1 MNDRIEKL
9 AEGRFEY
16 VVGHTVDVVE
26 FNYKKFAL
34 LLMREIAMVQ
44 ITHQTT
50 MDLKNKKMDNPAREL
65 NYSVIKHFGVGK

>member
-9 AEGRFEY
+9 AEGCFEY

-65 NYSVIKHFGVGK
+65 NYSVIKHFGVGI

>member
-9 AEGRFEY
+9 AEGCFEY